1 MKEKEETITIRVRKS
16 KAKAFRQ
23 MLKLFDFVNLETPEE
38 KIQRYIQNAP
48 KDVPLGDD
56 DIMNI
61 IKSTA

>member
-1 MKEKEETITIRVRKS
+1 MNEKEETITIRVRKS

-38 KIQRYIQNAP
+38 KIKRYIQNAP
-48 KDVPLGDD
+48 KNVPLNDD
-56 DIMNI
+56 DIMDM